1 MSAVG
6 FKTKKVA
13 YLWQEDQPDAR
24 VVPTPFKLVKDTKA
38 LSKLGS
44 LRKAFRVSVCT
55 AFGVLIRTRLVN
67 WGKNLPRCKREIRL
81 SNCKSD
87 RLFNRWE

>member
-1 MSAVG
+1 MG

-24 VVPTPFKLVKDTKA
+24 VVPTPFKLVKDAKA

-44 LRKAFRVSVCT
+44 LRKAFRLSVCT
-55 AFGVLIRTRLVN
+55 AFGVLMRTRLVN
-67 WGKNLPRCKREIRL
+67 WGKNLPRWKKEMRL
-81 SNCKSD
+81 
-87 RLFNRWE
+87 